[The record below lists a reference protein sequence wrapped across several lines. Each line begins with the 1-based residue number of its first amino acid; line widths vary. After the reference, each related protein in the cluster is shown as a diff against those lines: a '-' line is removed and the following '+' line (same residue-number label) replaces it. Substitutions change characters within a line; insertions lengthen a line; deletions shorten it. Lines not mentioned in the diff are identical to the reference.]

1 MSAPLLRVEGL
12 RVEFPTESGP
22 VRAVSEVSFS
32 VAPGE
37 VLAVVGESGSGKSV
51 SALAMMRLL
60 PRTAQ
65 VGGIVDFDGRDLL
78 SLPERDMRKVRGG
91 DIAMIFQDPMTA
103 LNPVFKVGEQIAEMI
118 RAHQSMSRRA
128 ALERSIE
135 LLDVVGIP
143 EPARRA
149 DQFPHEFSG
158 GMRQRAMIAMAIANE
173 PKLLIADE
181 PTTALDVTIQAQVM
195 EAIRAAQLAT
205 GAAML
210 LITHDL
216 GLVAGIADRIQVM
229 YGGQIFES
237 ASTDALFYEN
247 LNPYTRGLLLSLP
260 RVDARTQDKLY
271 TIPGSPPNLLAL
283 PRGCSF
289 RPRCGYATEVCFT
302 EPELRELR
310 PGHLTR
316 CHHAEELP
324 PIARQ
329 EEVAS

>member
-1 MSAPLLRVEGL
+1 VSEPLLRVDDL
-12 RVEFPTESGP
+12 RVEFPAESGV
-22 VRAVSEVSFS
+22 VRAVSEVSFA

-51 SALAMMRLL
+51 SALAIMRLL
-60 PRTAQ
+60 PRTAR
-65 VGGIVDFDGRDLL
+65 VGGTVDFDGRDLL
-78 SLPERDMRKVRGG
+78 SLPEREMRKVRGG

-103 LNPVFKVGEQIAEMI
+103 LNPVFKVGEQIAEMVE
-118 RAHQSMSRRA
+118 AHQRISRRA
-128 ALERSIE
+128 ALERSVE

-143 EPARRA
+143 EPRRRA

-195 EAIRAAQLAT
+195 EAIRAAQLST

-237 ASTDALFYEN
+237 AGTNELFYEN
-247 LNPYTRGLLLSLP
+247 LNPYTRGLLHSLP

-289 RPRCGYATEVCFT
+289 RPRCGYSTEVCFT

-329 EEVAS
+329 VDVAS